1 VLISVSPRRRPGR
14 RAIWLFLSLA
24 CVWLA
29 SGALAPLHAQ
39 AAHEQ
44 PSAEAQHAP
53 SDVKQGAVAEG
64 HTETTENEG
73 GWLAVVARLTNFL
86 ILVGL
91 LTYFLKAPIR
101 GYLESRGDQIRG
113 DLVNAAETRSAAER
127 ELAAVETKMKGL
139 PAEIDALRARGAAEI
154 AAEEARI
161 RAAAE
166 AERARL
172 LEHMHREM
180 DRQVRVAR
188 RELMEEAAGL
198 AVAVAR
204 QRILTRITP
213 EDQMRLIDKYA
224 TQLGSAS

>member
-1 VLISVSPRRRPGR
+1 MPISLSPTRRLRRR
-14 RAIWLFLSLA
+14 AFWLFLSLA
-24 CVWLA
+24 CIWLA

-39 AAHEQ
+39 AAHDQ
-44 PSAEAQHAP
+44 PAAPASQHAA
-53 SDVKQGAVAEG
+53 SDVKQGTEG
-64 HTETTENEG
+64 PSETSEHEG
-73 GWLAVVARLTNFL
+73 GWLPVVARVTNFL

-113 DLVNAAETRSAAER
+113 DLVNAAETRSAAEQ
-127 ELAAVETKMKGL
+127 ELAAVEARMKAL
-139 PAEIDALRARGAAEI
+139 PADIEALRARGAAEI

-161 RAAAE
+161 RTAAE
-166 AERARL
+166 VERARL

-188 RELMEEAAGL
+188 RELMEEAAAL

-204 QRILTRITP
+204 QRIQARITP
-213 EDQMRLIDKYA
+213 EDQMRLIDRYA